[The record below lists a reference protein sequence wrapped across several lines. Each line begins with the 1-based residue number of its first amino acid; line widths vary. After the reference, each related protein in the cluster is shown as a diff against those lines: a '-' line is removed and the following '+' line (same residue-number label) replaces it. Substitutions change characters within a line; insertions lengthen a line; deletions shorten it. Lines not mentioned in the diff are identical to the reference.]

1 MNIREFAFNL
11 EKVYAEMANT
21 FSAYQSGTGLNCPP
35 GCGRC
40 CTNPE
45 IEASVLEM
53 IPFALKIYD
62 QGQLDEWL
70 QKIEERENPQCILL
84 ETDELTGKTKCTS
97 YLERP
102 SVCRMFGVAGTYNK
116 HNEVTHAICKLLK
129 ELNADLPVP
138 SASTPLIPHWSSK
151 LSGLDPELSKN
162 KLPINHAIKGALE
175 KIAFYTQYQVI

>member
-11 EKVYAEMANT
+11 EKVYAEMADT
-21 FSAYQSGTGLNCPP
+21 FSAYQSGTGLSCPP

-62 QGQLDEWL
+62 QGQLDEWI
-70 QKIEERENPQCILL
+70 QKLEERENPQCILL
-84 ETDELTGKTKCTS
+84 EIDESTGKTRCIS
-97 YLERP
+97 YNERP

-116 HNEVTHAICKLLK
+116 HQEITHSICKLIK
-129 ELNADLPVP
+129 ELNTEIPTP
-138 SASTPLIPHWSSK
+138 NESTPLIPLWSSK
-151 LSGLDPELSKN
+151 LTAIDPELSKN
-162 KLPINHAIKGALE
+162 KLPINQAMKLALE

>member
-11 EKVYAEMANT
+11 QKVYAEMADT
-21 FSAYQSGTGLNCPP
+21 FSAYQSGTKLTCPP

-62 QGQLDEWL
+62 EGQLEEWI
-70 QKIEERENPQCILL
+70 QKLEERENPQCILL
-84 ETDELTGKTKCTS
+84 ETDESGKTKCRS

-102 SVCRMFGVAGTYNK
+102 SVCRIFGVAGTLNK
-116 HNEVTHAICKLLK
+116 HNEVTHSICKLLK
-129 ELNADLPVP
+129 ELNADLPKP
-138 SASTPLIPHWSSK
+138 SENTPLIPHWSAK
-151 LSGLDPELSKN
+151 LSALDPELMKN
-162 KLPINHAIKGALE
+162 QMPINQAIKAALE

>member
-11 EKVYAEMANT
+11 EKVYEEMSST
-21 FSAYQSGTGLNCPP
+21 FSLYQKNTGLQCPS

-40 CTNPE
+40 CTNPG

-62 QGQLDEWL
+62 QGQLEEWI
-70 QKIEERENPQCILL
+70 QKLEERINPQCVLL
-84 ETDELTGKTKCTS
+84 QMDQASGKTKCLS
-97 YLERP
+97 YHERP

-116 HNEVTHAICKLLK
+116 HQEITLAICKLLK
-129 ELNADLPVP
+129 ELNTELPRP
-138 SASTPLIPHWSSK
+138 SEATPLIPHWTAK
-151 LSGLDPELSKN
+151 LTALDPELSKN
-162 KLPINHAIKGALE
+162 KLPINLAMKGALE

>member
-11 EKVYAEMANT
+11 EKVYAEMADT
-21 FSAYQSGTGLNCPP
+21 FSAYQSGTGLKCPA

-70 QKIEERENPQCILL
+70 LKLDERANPQCILL
-84 ETDELTGKTKCTS
+84 ETDELSGKTKCIS
-97 YLERP
+97 YNERP

-116 HNEVTHAICKLLK
+116 HQEATLAICKLLK
-129 ELNADLPVP
+129 DLHTDLPVP
-138 SASTPLIPHWSSK
+138 SESTPLIPHWSGK
-151 LSGLDPELSKN
+151 LSGLDPELMKN
-162 KLPINHAIKGALE
+162 KLPINLAMKTALE